1 MVCVSVFYPNE
12 AGKKFDHG
20 YYAAKH
26 MPMVFGR
33 LKNFGL
39 IRYEV
44 DRGAGEGAPGALP
57 LYVCIG
63 RLYFNSMEGF
73 QEGMQKHGPDLQA
86 DVPNYT
92 DVTPQFQ
99 VSETT
104 SSDEVAAA
112 PAG

>member
-1 MVCVSVFYPNE
+1 MVCVSVFYPND
-12 AGKKFDHG
+12 AGKKFDHD

-26 MPMVFGR
+26 MPMVMGR
-33 LKNFGL
+33 LKSSGL
-39 IRYEV
+39 MRYEV
-44 DRGAGEGAPGALP
+44 DRGAGGGAPGAPALF
-57 LYVCIG
+57 VCIG
-63 RLYFNSMEGF
+63 RLYFSSLEGF
-73 QEGMQKHGPDLQA
+73 QEGMQTHGPDLQA